1 MLLSIQAGHVL
12 RRLRQSVLLWLAN
25 AVAEWVRMQA
35 VIVESIGATSCASFE
50 VAMSCSELP
59 TPVHAF
65 YGQLQSYI
73 SRRVNNATD
82 TEDLVQLVLERAV
95 SKQPLDGE
103 IENVAAWLFTIARNA
118 VFDHQ
123 RRQQRALAKES
134 LDAVDEPASE
144 PSATP
149 RDREDVLA
157 CMRPLLAA
165 LPEDARNL
173 LVWADMEEQ
182 PLQSIADELGISL
195 TATKS
200 RVQRARKAFVEVTQR
215 CCVITLDARGSVS
228 ELSPRR
234 PNSTNPCDPTACS
247 RKS

>member
-1 MLLSIQAGHVL
+1 
-12 RRLRQSVLLWLAN
+12 
-25 AVAEWVRMQA
+25 MQA
-35 VIVESIGATSCASFE
+35 VIVQASTAASGASFE
-50 VAMSCSELP
+50 VAMSCSP
-59 TPVHAF
+59 QSTPVHAF
-65 YGQLQSYI
+65 YGQLQRYI
-73 SRRVNNATD
+73 ALRVHNAAD

-95 SKQPLDGE
+95 SKQPLNGE

-123 RRQQRALAKES
+123 RHQQRALAKES
-134 LDAVDEPASE
+134 LENVDEPALEAS
-144 PSATP
+144 PTP
-149 RDREDVLA
+149 RDRQDVLA
-157 CMRPLLAA
+157 CMQPLLSA
-165 LPEDARNL
+165 LPEEVRNL
-173 LVWADMEEQ
+173 LVWADMEER
-182 PLQSIADELGISL
+182 PLQSIANELGISL

-215 CCVITLDARGSVS
+215 CCFITLDARGSVS

>member
-1 MLLSIQAGHVL
+1 
-12 RRLRQSVLLWLAN
+12 
-25 AVAEWVRMQA
+25 MQA
-35 VIVESIGATSCASFE
+35 LIAHSSMPTSRISFE
-50 VAMSCSELP
+50 VAMSCSP
-59 TPVHAF
+59 ISTSVHAF
-65 YGQLQSYI
+65 YGQLQRYI
-73 SRRVNNATD
+73 GMRVHNATE

-134 LDAVDEPASE
+134 LDEVDEPASE
-144 PSATP
+144 PFATP
-149 RDREDVLA
+149 RDRDDVLA
-157 CMRPLLAA
+157 CMQPLLAA

-173 LVWADMEEQ
+173 LVWADMEER

-215 CCVITLDARGSVS
+215 CCFITLDARGSVS
-228 ELSPRR
+228 ELAPRR